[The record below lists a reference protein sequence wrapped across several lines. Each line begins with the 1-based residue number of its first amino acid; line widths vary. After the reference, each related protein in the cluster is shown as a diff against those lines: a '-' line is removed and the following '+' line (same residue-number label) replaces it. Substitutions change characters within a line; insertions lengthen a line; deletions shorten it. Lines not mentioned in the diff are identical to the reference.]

1 MKKWYRAPHLFTEKS
16 FETSALGCAKTAVPP
31 PGSHHLTAAY
41 DTFTGH
47 TGTWLG
53 AYPTFFT
60 ITANASTGVGYAGN
74 ACTSA
79 SLDYATACIGVT
91 TIHS

>member
-1 MKKWYRAPHLFTEKS
+1 MKKWYRRPRIFTEKS
-16 FETSALGCAKTAVPP
+16 FETAALGCAKTAVPP
-31 PGSHHLTAAY
+31 PGSHHMTAAY

-60 ITANASTGVGYAGN
+60 ITANTTTGVGYGGRS
-74 ACTSA
+74 CTSE
-79 SLDYATACIGVT
+79 SYNYATACVGIIT
-91 TIHS
+91 LNS

>member
-1 MKKWYRAPHLFTEKS
+1 MKKEYKRPRIFSEKT
-16 FETSALGCAKTAVPP
+16 FETYTLGCAKTVLPP

-60 ITANASTGVGYAGN
+60 ITANVTTGIGYN
-74 ACTSA
+74 ACTSNL
-79 SLDYATACIGVT
+79 LDYSTACVGIT
-91 TIHS
+91 SIS